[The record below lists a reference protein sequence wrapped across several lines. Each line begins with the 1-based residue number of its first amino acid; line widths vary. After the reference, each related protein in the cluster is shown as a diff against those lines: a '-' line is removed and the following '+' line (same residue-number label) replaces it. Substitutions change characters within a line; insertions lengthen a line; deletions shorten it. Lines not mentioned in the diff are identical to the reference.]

1 MGNQLEKT
9 EMPIKKS
16 KAIGEIT
23 HYFNKLGVAVVALN
37 ANLKIGDQIV
47 ISGHGREFVQP
58 VDSMQVEHEQVAQAK
73 PGDSV
78 GLKVDQEVKAGDEV
92 SLVA

>member
-1 MGNQLEKT
+1 L
-9 EMPIKKS
+9 S
-16 KAIGEIT
+16 
-23 HYFNKLGVAVVALN
+23 

-47 ISGHGREFVQP
+47 ISGHDREFVQV

-78 GLKVDQEVKAGDEV
+78 GLKVGQEVKAGDQV
-92 SLVA
+92 SLMV